1 MRLPVTAPFPRRGLS
16 NHHLTRDPS
25 APIRKIHGPYLTP
38 PFRDSPVRD
47 HLRGR
52 ECLSDSAF
60 CLHSELL
67 NNSTAASIA
76 AASGLASES
85 THP

>member
-38 PFRDSPVRD
+38 PLGIHPFGITCVV
-47 HLRGR
+47 
-52 ECLSDSAF
+52 ESASATQPF
-60 CLHSELL
+60 V
-67 NNSTAASIA
+67 STQ
-76 AASGLASES
+76 GC
-85 THP
+85 